1 VADYEARP
9 GRLRQSH
16 AGIQPRP
23 VTNVKSYGSFHVTT
37 LRFPPQIIKGG
48 PTSKHVEVI
57 LPNMWS
63 LSCAVVRF
71 RLERHADG
79 ALGARGAR
87 LVTTHLAGCPACRAA
102 SEKWVL
108 LRALVRQAVSVP
120 ADPDWLGFWPPVR
133 SRILSEDPRPLRESW
148 WVPFWKPVWGH
159 PRLAFG
165 AALLAV
171 LVVTFSFWPVDDAA
185 FASQVNV
192 QDVSADDPDR
202 SVMVYTSRDPR
213 VTVIWVFGS
222 SEGHEAEG
230 DDADG
235 DVP

>member
-1 VADYEARP
+1 
-9 GRLRQSH
+9 
-16 AGIQPRP
+16 
-23 VTNVKSYGSFHVTT
+23 
-37 LRFPPQIIKGG
+37 
-48 PTSKHVEVI
+48 
-57 LPNMWS
+57 MWS
-63 LSCAVVRF
+63 LSCAVVQR

-87 LVTTHLAGCPACRAA
+87 FVTGHMAGCSACRAT
-102 SEKWVL
+102 SEEWVR
-108 LRALVRQAVSVP
+108 LRALVKQAASRP
-120 ADPDWLGFWPPVR
+120 AEPDWSGFWPPVR
-133 SRILSEDPRPLRESW
+133 ARIVSEEPRPVRESW

-171 LVVTFSFWPVDDAA
+171 LVMAFSFWPVDDAA

-202 SVMVYTSRDPR
+202 SVMVYSSRDTG

-222 SEGHEAEG
+222 NEAY
-230 DDADG
+230 DADG
-235 DVP
+235 DDSEGDVP